1 MEPTDLVERLTDAFN
16 TKNPTAFAELFT
28 EDAEFVNSFGPRM
41 RRRDGIA
48 RGHQIGFDKLLA
60 GSRMT
65 VSAVDVMHLGD
76 DVAMMHASWNRE
88 RLSDATPAT
97 LPPGSGILTFVA
109 RRTDPDSWQLVGATN
124 VQDAVPPGAPAL

>member
-1 MEPTDLVERLTDAFN
+1 
-16 TKNPTAFAELFT
+16 
-28 EDAEFVNSFGPRM
+28 
-41 RRRDGIA
+41 
-48 RGHQIGFDKLLA
+48 
-60 GSRMT
+60 
-65 VSAVDVMHLGD
+65 VSAIDVMHLGD